1 MATTQELID
10 SIDAA
15 LQHLQANEASMPRD
29 IMRRTRDEAITLG
42 TRLLN
47 EKIDYLTTDDV
58 VRLHDLI
65 THLDRVGH

>member
-1 MATTQELID
+1 MNTQELID

-15 LQHLQANEASMPRD
+15 LQHLQANEATMPAD